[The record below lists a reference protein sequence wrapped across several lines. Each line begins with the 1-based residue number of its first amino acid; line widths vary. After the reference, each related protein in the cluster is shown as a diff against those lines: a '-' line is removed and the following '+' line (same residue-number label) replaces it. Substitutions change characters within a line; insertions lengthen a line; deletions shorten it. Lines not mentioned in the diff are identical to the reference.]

1 MTEPVDHVTGEF
13 RAFLSDAAS
22 THGHAF
28 TALKFYLEKL
38 ATLPRVPGAH
48 MFISQGDPNL
58 PESRAYPAWPVDQLE
73 ELPGDKGH
81 VAVELGRQWIVTVF
95 AYWESAFRRRFADA
109 LGVPLDAV
117 LDPMLGD
124 IRRLRNDIVHHSAV
138 ATREQFGKCELL
150 GHWATVGE
158 PIVVTSDQIIEFMD
172 HYGLV
177 IKGGRFVP
185 STWAPTIDARPSD
198 RATGCADA

>member
-1 MTEPVDHVTGEF
+1 MAEPLDQVTGDF
-13 RAFLSDAAS
+13 LAFLGDAAS

-38 ATLPRVPGAH
+38 AALPRAPGAR
-48 MFISQGDPNL
+48 MFVGQGDPNQ
-58 PESRAYPAWPVDQLE
+58 PESRVYSAWPLDQLE
-73 ELPGDKGH
+73 ELLGDKGH

-95 AYWESAFRRRFADA
+95 AYWESAFRKRFADA

-124 IRRLRNDIVHHSAV
+124 IRRLRNDIVHHFAV

-158 PIVVTSDQIIEFMD
+158 PIVVTSDQVIEFMD
-172 HYGLV
+172 HFGLV
-177 IKGGRFVP
+177 TKGGRFVP
-185 STWAPTIDARPSD
+185 STWAPTIDARLAG
-198 RATGCADA
+198 RATGRS